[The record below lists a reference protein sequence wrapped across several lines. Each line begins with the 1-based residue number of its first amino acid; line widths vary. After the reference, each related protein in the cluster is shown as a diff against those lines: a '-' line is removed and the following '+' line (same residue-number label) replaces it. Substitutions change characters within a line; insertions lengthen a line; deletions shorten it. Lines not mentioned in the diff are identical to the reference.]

1 MIESILSRLLVAVGF
16 ICLSLPIDMKKCTIG
31 LITSKPKGTLSERT
45 QSPRG
50 GRLCGEEDNVIFHE
64 SGKILSSQEIT
75 AKGIKYLGQ

>member
-16 ICLSLPIDMKKCTIG
+16 LCLSLPIDMKKCTIG

-50 GRLCGEEDNVIFHE
+50 G
-64 SGKILSSQEIT
+64 
-75 AKGIKYLGQ
+75 